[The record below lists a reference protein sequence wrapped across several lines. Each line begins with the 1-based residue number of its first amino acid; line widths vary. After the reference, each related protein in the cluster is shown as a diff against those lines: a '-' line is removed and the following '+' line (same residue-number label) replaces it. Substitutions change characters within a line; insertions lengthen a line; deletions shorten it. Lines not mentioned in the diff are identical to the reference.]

1 MAMSSAAEIYERS
14 LMRLLTLAILG
25 CCLGEV
31 NVAAQCPGQLR
42 QALFH
47 KESKSVSIRYYNAGT
62 RAAKEVQ
69 FVLSLQ
75 EPASNG
81 EMVQGSFSA
90 KGIVPAGQER
100 TLVFPFSSDVAVKGP
115 MELEIKRVLFV
126 DGGAWNARR
135 DTSCKMAVQETTRSD
150 AAR

>member
-1 MAMSSAAEIYERS
+1 MPSAAETYERS
-14 LMRLLTLAILG
+14 LMRLLTLAVLA

-42 QALFH
+42 QALFN
-47 KESKSVSIRYYNAGT
+47 KDTKSASIRYYNAGT

-81 EMVQGSFSA
+81 QMVLGNFSV
-90 KGIVPAGQER
+90 KGIFRPGQER
-100 TLVFPFSSDVAVKGP
+100 TLVFPFSPDPAVKGP
-115 MELEIKRVLFV
+115 MEMEIKRILFV
-126 DGGAWNARR
+126 DGDAWNAPR
-135 DTSCKMAVQETTRSD
+135 DTRCKMTVQETRRSD

>member
-1 MAMSSAAEIYERS
+1 MSSAAEIYETS

-42 QALFH
+42 QALFN
-47 KESKSVSIRYYNAGT
+47 KEGNSVSIRYYNAST
-62 RAAKEVQ
+62 RATKEVQ

-75 EPASNG
+75 ELASDRQ
-81 EMVQGSFSA
+81 MVRGSFMA
-90 KGIVPAGQER
+90 KGIVRPGQEQ
-100 TLVFPFSSDVAVKGP
+100 TLVFPFSADVAVKGS

-126 DGGAWNARR
+126 DGGAWNAPR